1 MGPKV
6 VHWEVTDKD
15 GAALQKYYGAGN
27 PEDGLT
33 GGIDSTSDG
42 SPGMTTF
49 SVGVED
55 VAGYIEKAS
64 SLGGS
69 VIMPETQVMAQVI
82 IGLFADPEG
91 RAVGLAKSLPQ

>member
-64 SLGGS
+64 SQGL
-69 VIMPETQVMAQVI
+69 
-82 IGLFADPEG
+82 IGTSTATPPVRMRCVYRPARTRTSTISRRF
-91 RAVGLAKSLPQ
+91 R